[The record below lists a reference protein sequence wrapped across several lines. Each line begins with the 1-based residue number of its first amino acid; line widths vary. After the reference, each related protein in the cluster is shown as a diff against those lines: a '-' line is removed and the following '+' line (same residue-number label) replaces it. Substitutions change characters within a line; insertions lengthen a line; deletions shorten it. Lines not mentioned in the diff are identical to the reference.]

1 MSEVDT
7 LIIGSGV
14 AATALAKRLL
24 DYNPAASILILE
36 AGQRVKMQD
45 AAIWQDYL
53 VTSKLP
59 YTRYYDRAFP
69 ERDRPGENVHAG
81 ETKVTLD
88 GARVFTYGG
97 TTIHWGGWS
106 FRLKPEDFELA
117 TNTGRGIDWPFTY
130 MDFEK
135 YYGLAEHYLG
145 VSGDSNDLTVDRS
158 TSYPFPAF
166 PYTLEDQPMIA
177 ALTSLG
183 FSFSHLPIAR
193 RGVSKQSSRH
203 APCQTT
209 GTCKYCPFGARF
221 SANNYIDDM
230 LQWGYYPNL
239 ELRLGAVVQQLVM
252 SNKDT
257 VTGVEYLD
265 TSDGSFKII
274 SAARTIVAAGAIESA
289 KLLKRSKNNFWP
301 NGVGNEHDLVGRHIV
316 THPYFMFQG
325 IQKSSNS
332 KKLQPE
338 MNFPTL
344 VSRHFDSVSEQ
355 AEGKFVLVHPSSSP
369 KMELVKM
376 MQRGIGRSEIDK
388 SIEGPAIFEIHGMV
402 EVFGEPSNLIDNH
415 SIDNHLIP
423 NFLGIPQT
431 VVDYSTE
438 PGFKARMEKIQSVV
452 SNIFRSMDATISS
465 NSNTSWRADHAAC
478 TVRMHA
484 IPEKGVVNENLQV
497 HNVNNLFVCSNG
509 VFPNLGAVNPTLTL
523 TGLAIRLGDHLGQV
537 KG

>member
-1 MSEVDT
+1 MSDVET

-14 AATALAKRLL
+14 AAAAVAQRLL
-24 DYNPAASILILE
+24 DYNPSASILILE

-53 VTSKLP
+53 VTGKLP
-59 YTRYYDRAFP
+59 YTKYYDRVFP
-69 ERDRPGENVHAG
+69 ERDYPGENVNAG
-81 ETKVTLD
+81 RTAVTLN

-117 TNTGRGIDWPFTY
+117 SKTGRGIDWPFTY
-130 MDFEK
+130 KHFER

-145 VSGDSNDLTVDRS
+145 VSGDSGDRTVDRS
-158 TSYPFPAF
+158 TPYPFPAF
-166 PYTLEDQPMIA
+166 PYTLEDQPMIN
-177 ALTSLG
+177 ALASLG
-183 FSFSHLPIAR
+183 VSFSHLPIAR
-193 RGVSKQSSRH
+193 RGLSNQPSRH

-230 LQWGYYPNL
+230 LQWGFYPNL
-239 ELRLGAVVQQLVM
+239 ELRLGAVVQELVM

-265 TSDGSFKII
+265 MFDGSLKTI
-274 SAARTIVAAGAIESA
+274 SATRTIIAAGAIESA
-289 KLLKRSKNNFWP
+289 KLLKRSINTFWP

-325 IQKSSNS
+325 IQKSGNS
-332 KKLQPE
+332 KRLQPE

-344 VSRHFDSVSEQ
+344 VSRHFDSVAEQ
-355 AEGKFVLVHPSSSP
+355 AEGKFVLVHPYSSP
-369 KMELVKM
+369 KIDLAKM
-376 MQRGIGRSEIDK
+376 MQHGIGRSDIDK
-388 SIEGPAIFEIHGMV
+388 ALKGPATFEIHGMV
-402 EVFGEPSNLIDNH
+402 EVFGESSNFIDNH
-415 SIDNHLIP
+415 PTP
-423 NFLGIPQT
+423 NFMGMPQT
-431 VVDYSTE
+431 VVNYNE
-438 PGFKARMEKIQSVV
+438 ENGEHGFTARMAKIQSVV
-452 SNIFRSMDATISS
+452 SEIFVAMDAAIVGKPSI
-465 NSNTSWRADHAAC
+465 SWRADHAAC
-478 TVRMHA
+478 TVRMHTN
-484 IPEKGVVNENLQV
+484 PEKGVVNENLQV

-523 TGLAIRLGDHLGQV
+523 TGLAIRLGDYLGQS